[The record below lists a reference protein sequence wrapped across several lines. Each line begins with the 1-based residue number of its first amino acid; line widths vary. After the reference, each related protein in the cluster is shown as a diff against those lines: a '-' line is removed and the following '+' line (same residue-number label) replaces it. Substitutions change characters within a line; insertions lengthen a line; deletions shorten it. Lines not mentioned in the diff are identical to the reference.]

1 MRKKGSR
8 AGKTA
13 AVRPWAR
20 FLPLANFL
28 LFFLLGAG
36 IPFVGKAQQ
45 IFADR
50 SKAAYDRTQAQ
61 FLSQTN
67 NPDAGWLFARACFD
81 WADWSTNKA
90 ERADIASNGVA
101 ACQQSLSLSN
111 SAPAHY
117 YLAMNLGQ
125 LARADR
131 IHGLKY
137 VDRMESEFQAAI
149 NLDPHFYFAAPD
161 RSLGQLY
168 RDAPSWPVSIG
179 SRDKARD
186 CLERAATLAPDYPG
200 NLLVLAESYHQWDE
214 DAAAKKEL
222 TALDA
227 LWPKAQKKL
236 ATREWEQSWADW
248 ADRRETL
255 RKALNP

>member
-1 MRKKGSR
+1 M
-8 AGKTA
+8 
-13 AVRPWAR
+13 
-20 FLPLANFL
+20 LA
-28 LFFLLGAG
+28 AG
-36 IPFVGKAQQ
+36 IPFVGHAQQ

-50 SKAAYDRTQAQ
+50 SKATYDRTQAQ

-67 NPDAGWLFARACFD
+67 NPDAGWQFARACFD

-90 ERADIASNGVA
+90 QRADIASNGIA
-101 ACQQSLSLSN
+101 ASQQSLSLSN
-111 SAPAHY
+111 SAAAHY

-137 VDRMESEFQAAI
+137 VDRMEIEFQAA
-149 NLDPHFYFAAPD
+149 NHLDPHFNFAAPD

-168 RDAPSWPVSIG
+168 RDAPNWPVSIG

-186 CLERAATLAPDYPG
+186 CLEKAATLAPDYPG
-200 NLLVLAESYHQWDE
+200 NLLTLAESYHQWGD
-214 DAAAKKEL
+214 DAAATKEL
-222 TALDA
+222 AVLDA
-227 LWPKAQKKL
+227 LWPKAQKNL
-236 ATREWEQSWADW
+236 AGREWEQSWNDW
-248 ADRRETL
+248 ADRREAL

>member
-1 MRKKGSR
+1 MNKNGNGEGKVSVVRPR
-8 AGKTA
+8 AGLLFLAISLLFLA
-13 AVRPWAR
+13 AV
-20 FLPLANFL
+20 
-28 LFFLLGAG
+28 AG

-50 SKAAYDRTQAQ
+50 SKATYEHAHAQ

-67 NPDAGWLFARACFD
+67 NPDAGWQFARACFD
-81 WADWSTNKA
+81 WADWSSTKA
-90 ERADIASNGVA
+90 ARAEIASNGIA
-101 ACQQSLSLSN
+101 ACEQSLSLSN
-111 SAPAHY
+111 SAAAHY

-137 VDRMESEFQAAI
+137 VDRMESEFQTADH
-149 NLDPHFYFAAPD
+149 LDPHFNFAAPD

-186 CLERAATLAPDYPG
+186 CLERAATLSPDYPG
-200 NLLVLAESYHQWDE
+200 NLLTLAESYHQWDN
-214 DAAAKKEL
+214 DADAKKEL
-222 TALDA
+222 AALDA
-227 LWPKAQKKL
+227 LWPKAQKNL
-236 ATREWEQSWADW
+236 AGREWEQSWIDW
-248 ADRRETL
+248 SNRRETL
-255 RKALNP
+255 QKDLNP

>member
-1 MRKKGSR
+1 MNKNGNGEGKASGARSP
-8 AGKTA
+8 AGVLFL
-13 AVRPWAR
+13 AVS
-20 FLPLANFL
+20 L
-28 LFFLLGAG
+28 LFLVLTAG
-36 IPFVGKAQQ
+36 IPFVGRAQQ
-45 IFADR
+45 IFANR
-50 SKAAYDRTQAQ
+50 SKAAYDHTQAQ

-67 NPDAGWLFARACFD
+67 NPDAGWQFARACFD

-90 ERADIASNGVA
+90 ERAEIASNGVA
-101 ACQQSLSLSN
+101 ACEQSLSLSN
-111 SAPAHY
+111 SAAAHY

-137 VDRMESEFQAAI
+137 VNRMETEFQAAV
-149 NLDPHFYFAAPD
+149 NLDPHFNFAAPD

-168 RDAPSWPVSIG
+168 RDAPKWPLSIG

-186 CLERAATLAPDYPG
+186 CLEKAAALAPDYPG
-200 NLLVLAESYHQWDE
+200 NLLTLAESYHQWDD

-222 TALDA
+222 AALDA
-227 LWPKAQKKL
+227 LWPKAQKNL
-236 ATREWEQSWADW
+236 AGREWEQSWADW